1 MDEIKN
7 GAEEIYLAPET
18 NESEEVLT
26 SKEETS
32 EETKHED
39 VAIALEPEQKKKLR
53 VNEILELR
61 ESNRKVYRMSDD
73 TEQAVFYPKAV
84 HTFDDNT
91 NTFNEMDNAVVEETD
106 GKYFTNA
113 KKDFKA
119 KFSREKNDELFC
131 IESGKHRV
139 KVFAKTNNNAGKGF
153 KAKLCGIEA
162 KNMSKCGALV
172 FSGVQNGTDYE
183 YSVVSDGVKENI
195 IVNEKSDTYRYQ
207 FVVRP
212 ENVSIRLDEIDKSI
226 SFVSNDTGEEVFFI
240 PAPFMTDAIGAVSTA
255 VSYECKN
262 EANGDII
269 LDVVAD
275 SEWMNADERTFPVV
289 IDPQICLSGSSA
301 MTTYSWDDGYISKQ
315 SLHTISTCRN
325 EDETNVSKRMYM
337 SFNMPTLPRNPRI
350 KKAELKLC
358 QASSSNICC
367 GNPKLGL
374 YHVTGNISTGVC
386 TPAQDSKLIDFAK
399 MQIGHFE
406 DGEVVAYTFDI
417 TALVDQVNKGEVSKK
432 NLVLRMVEEAAECD
446 NSVTLYGGTYNGEFA
461 PQIIIT
467 YESSYGVNTSY
478 RAHTHSLGRFGQGS
492 IDLQCGNLMF
502 ESEDFAWSGNRM
514 PVTIKHL
521 YNSALADCQY
531 RANSAIKLQVAEFSS
546 MKIGNGFKLNLMQSM
561 TAASFQHEGE
571 LFNGYV
577 YVGEN
582 GEETYFKLSE
592 KQVCSADNSHCYNLY
607 EDVNDSDVLYD
618 PEKRTIKQGDDT
630 YLFDG
635 LGRLIKITDGSN
647 SFMVITYVD
656 HQIKT
661 VTDGV
666 GRNFQFEYTGNYLS
680 RIIAPDDS
688 KIEYDYDGDLLT
700 EIIYSDGKRALIDY
714 NQSTSKPAFV
724 SLFDALENCVY
735 KVAYT
740 FVGERLASV
749 TEYGS
754 DDSIGAIS
762 TYSYSAASGRTIVTT
777 TEQADGDED
786 AKEIKTVYTF
796 DDDGNIV
803 SDYVYYEETGNVGV
817 EGEASGIHPYA
828 GEGGAGVVS
837 NINNLLKDH
846 SFDTLN
852 YWSAM
857 PGNCEEIYIRNNQY
871 ENHAKFGKN
880 ALTID
885 TCYENCTE
893 NGIYQVTNILPA
905 GQYAFS
911 VYVRASSDFNG
922 SNAGAYIRVTD
933 TSGKVLGVSERLSKK
948 DSEYT
953 RLIVPFELTTAQSV
967 QVQIL
972 ADGKGLMYADA
983 AQLENNSYANA
994 YNMLENGNFENDGCW
1009 NFTSGAAYATGTRFN
1024 MTRSLRVSSDLETN
1038 QNAYQSV
1045 KVKSNRTTRETFT
1058 LSGWAKGNGLPN
1070 YERDGVTTPTFR
1082 LRAVIKYN
1090 DSANRQYG
1098 TEEFTADFSPCT
1110 EEWQFASIE
1119 FAKSKCCTVE
1129 DIKVYCDYGYNTGT
1143 AYFDDIQLVR
1153 NSIETGLSSSDFDT
1167 ETVDETE
1174 DTNDDVNVSEE
1185 TNDTTPEFEE
1195 FMDTFGN
1202 ALTETTFTDGEFGTI
1217 YRSFGF
1223 NHSGND
1229 LIRETDARGNTTKY
1243 VVEEKTSRNEVVTDR
1258 CGNKTEYEYDTAGK
1272 TTKVISKDANGTEL
1286 AKVSYDYDAFDNMTE
1301 IVRGDGMKY
1310 VLKYNAFHNLES
1322 IGINGKTDG
1331 DLIKYT
1337 YKNGNGRLKEMTYAN
1352 GDTMKATY
1360 NGIGQMVAE
1369 KWYNSLDELTAHYKY
1384 VYDGQGNIVRS
1395 IDILA
1400 DKEYNYQYDEG
1411 KIIRATECNITLDDN
1426 QFVVAK
1432 IVVNTIKYYYDS
1444 EGIMTKKVIT
1454 SKDGA
1459 EQIIYYEQTEDDN
1472 TVVKFVAGG
1481 KTITSHSKSD
1491 SFGRK
1496 EFDELQLGTGFV
1508 ARQFHYHAGEITKEH
1523 QKNDKLKSSAT
1534 TQLVSQIVLSGGRT
1548 ISYEY
1553 DEEERITKVTDSEV
1567 GTTVYTY
1574 DALGQLVTETVK
1586 GITTKFK
1593 YDNYGNILAKGVVD
1607 ETGEIAEAT
1616 KVTYVYGDDTWK
1628 DLLTAYNGQA
1638 IVYDAQGNPINYLGH
1653 NLTWEKGRQL
1663 KSFEKV
1669 EEDGAKKLFTYT
1681 YNANG
1686 IRTSKTVNGVRHDF
1700 VLDDGKILRETWGG
1714 NTLTPLYDNEDDV
1727 CGIIY
1732 DEEPYYF
1739 QKNLQGDIIGIVDKD
1754 STVVARYSYDAWG
1767 VPTIAQDSTDC
1778 AIATINPFRY
1788 RSYYFDREIGMY
1800 YLQSR
1805 YYDPEV
1811 GRFINGDEA
1820 YYVNIDNSILVYC
1833 LFSYCENDGINFD
1846 DKTGDLSI
1854 KKFFSGIKKVIS
1866 SIFNLLYKVI
1876 GKFIWGYRPFKIQKK
1891 HFYINTWI
1899 ITAVIDGVITL
1910 ISRAV
1915 SAGIKGFM
1923 NVLKI
1928 ITKLSRKKILN
1939 FFRSKIVPFFCK
1951 DIGATLKKVMV
1962 SLGNKIVDFLMKKEL
1977 NIINDYIAFNI
1988 DKVLP
1993 NSGSIMNYLLSSI
2006 SSFGTFLAFI
2016 LDLSD
2021 NEFDGFYRLKIS

>member
-7 GAEEIYLAPET
+7 GVEEIVLAPQT

-26 SKEETS
+26 SNEQIS
-32 EETKHED
+32 EVTKDED
-39 VAIALEPEQKKKLR
+39 IVVTLEAEPKKNVR

-61 ESNRKVYRMSDD
+61 EANRKVYRMSDG
-73 TEQAVFYPKAV
+73 TEQAVFYPKTV
-84 HTFDDNT
+84 HVFNKETNNFDDVDNT
-91 NTFNEMDNAVVEETD
+91 IVQETD
-106 GKYFTNA
+106 GKYFANS
-113 KKDFKA
+113 KKNFKA
-119 KFSREKNDELFC
+119 KFSRERNDELFC

-139 KVFAKTNNNAGKGF
+139 TVFAQTNTSKDDKSI
-153 KAKLCGIEA
+153 KAKLCNMEA
-162 KNMSKCGALV
+162 KGITKGAALV
-172 FSGVQNGTDYE
+172 FAGVQNGADYE
-183 YSVVSDGVKENI
+183 YSVVGDGVKENI
-195 IVNEKSDTYRYQ
+195 VVKEKADIYRYQ
-207 FVVRP
+207 FVIRP
-212 ENVSIRLDEIDKSI
+212 ENVSVKLEEADKSI
-226 SFVSNDTGEEVFFI
+226 AFVSNDTGEEVFFI
-240 PAPFMTDAIGAVSTA
+240 PAPFMTDASGAVSTA
-255 VSYECKN
+255 VSYECKS
-262 EANGDII
+262 AVNGDIL

-301 MTTYSWDDGYISKQ
+301 MTTYSWDDGYISRQ
-315 SLHTISTCRN
+315 SLHTISTYRN
-325 EDETNVSKRMYM
+325 DDETNTSERMYI

-350 KKAELKLC
+350 KKAELKFY
-358 QASSSNICC
+358 QAYTLNAC
-367 GNPKLGL
+367 GGDPKLGL
-374 YHVTGNISTGVC
+374 YHVTGNIRTGTC

-399 MQIGHFE
+399 MQIGHCE
-406 DGEVVAYTFDI
+406 DGEVISYTFDV
-417 TALVDQVNKGEVSKK
+417 TTLVDQVNKGETGVK
-432 NLVLRMVEEAAECD
+432 NLVLKMVDEDSECD
-446 NSVTLYGGTYNGEFA
+446 NSVTLYGGTYAGEFA
-461 PQIIIT
+461 PQLVMT

-478 RAHTHSLGRFGQGS
+478 RTHTHELGRFGQGS

-561 TAASFQHEGE
+561 TSASFQHEGE
-571 LFNGYV
+571 LFDGYV
-577 YVGEN
+577 HVGEN

-607 EDVNDSDVLYD
+607 EDVNDSEVLYD

-635 LGRLIKITDGSN
+635 LGRLIKITDSLKN
-647 SFMVITYVD
+647 SMVITYVE

-666 GRNFQFEYTGNYLS
+666 GRQFEFKYTDNYLS
-680 RIIAPDDS
+680 EIIAPDNS
-688 KIEYDYDGDLLT
+688 KIMYTYEGDLLK
-700 EIIYSDGKRALIDY
+700 EIIYYDGKRVLIDY
-714 NQSTSKPAFV
+714 NQSTSKPASV

-735 KVAYT
+735 KVEYT
-740 FVGERLASV
+740 FIGERLKSV

-754 DDSIGAIS
+754 DDSIGAKS

-777 TEQADGDED
+777 TEQADGDEA

-803 SDYVYYEETGNVGV
+803 SDYVYSEETGNVGV

-948 DSEYT
+948 DIEYT

-994 YNMLENGNFENDGCW
+994 YNILENGNFENDGRW

-1167 ETVDETE
+1167 GIDDER
-1174 DTNDDVNVSEE
+1174 DVTNDDVTVSEE

-1195 FMDTFGN
+1195 LMDAFGN

-1223 NHSGND
+1223 NNSGND
-1229 LIRETDARGNTTKY
+1229 LVRETDARGNTTAY
-1243 VVEEKTSRNEVVTDR
+1243 TVNQATSRNEVVTDR
-1258 CGNKTEYEYDTAGK
+1258 CGNKTVYDYDAAGK
-1272 TTKVISKDANGTEL
+1272 TTKVTSKNANGTEL
-1286 AKVSYDYDAFDNMTE
+1286 ANVSYTYDAFDNMTE

-1337 YKNGNGRLKEMTYAN
+1337 YKNGNGRLKEMIYAN
-1352 GDTMKATY
+1352 DDTMKATY

-1369 KWYNSLDELTAHYKY
+1369 KWFNKNNTLTAHYKY
-1384 VYDGQGNIVRS
+1384 VYDGEGNIVRS

-1400 DKEYNYQYDEG
+1400 EKEYNYQYEEG

-1432 IVVNTIKYYYDS
+1432 TVVNTIKYYYDS
-1444 EGIMTKKVIT
+1444 EGTVSKKVIT
-1454 SKDGA
+1454 SKDGST
-1459 EQIIYYEQTEDDN
+1459 QTIYYEQSEDDN

-1481 KTITSHSKSD
+1481 KTVTSHSKSD

-1508 ARQFHYHAGEITKEH
+1508 ARQFHYYAGKITEEH
-1523 QKNDKLKSSAT
+1523 QENAKLKSSAT

-1574 DALGQLVTETVK
+1574 DALGQLLTETTD
-1586 GITTKFK
+1586 GNPINTMT
-1593 YDNYGNILAKGVVD
+1593 YDNYGNIKTKNGVVYTYGD
-1607 ETGEIAEAT
+1607 TVWKDKLT
-1616 KVTYVYGDDTWK
+1616 KVGTKTI
-1628 DLLTAYNGQA
+1628 T
-1638 IVYDAQGNPINYLGH
+1638 YDAQGNPTSYLGH

-1669 EEDGAKKLFTYT
+1669 EENGAKKLFSYT

-1686 IRTSKTVNGVRHDF
+1686 IRTSKTVDGVRHDF
-1700 VLDDGKILRETWGG
+1700 VLDGAKILRETWGG
-1714 NTLTPLYDNEDDV
+1714 NTLTPLYDNEDSV

-1732 DEEPYYF
+1732 NEEPYYF
-1739 QKNLQGDIIGIVDKD
+1739 QKNLQGDIIGIVDKN

-1767 VPTIAQDSTDC
+1767 KCTVDFIDIERTCGIDIAN
-1778 AIATINPFRY
+1778 INPFRY
-1788 RSYYFDREIGMY
+1788 RGYYFDREIGLY

-1805 YYDPEV
+1805 YYDAEI
-1811 GRFINGDEA
+1811 GRFINEDEA
-1820 YYVNIDNSILVYC
+1820 EIVLSQSHKEVNIYTYGYNNPITTIDLMGYKPFYVHLAHVIAGISALFGLMTAVGKAVPWSQRFIFKAIALIIKVTGATGRIAEFITAIGTMVVLILSIRSIYDTARVFMGTMKYIIQEAR
-1833 LFSYCENDGINFD
+1833 YAINPWH
-1846 DKTGDLSI
+1846 KHSKKDLSGPDL
-1854 KKFFSGIKKVIS
+1854 KK
-1866 SIFNLLYKVI
+1866 
-1876 GKFIWGYRPFKIQKK
+1876 PFK
-1891 HFYINTWI
+1891 W
-1899 ITAVIDGVITL
+1899 
-1910 ISRAV
+1910 
-1915 SAGIKGFM
+1915 
-1923 NVLKI
+1923 
-1928 ITKLSRKKILN
+1928 
-1939 FFRSKIVPFFCK
+1939 
-1951 DIGATLKKVMV
+1951 
-1962 SLGNKIVDFLMKKEL
+1962 
-1977 NIINDYIAFNI
+1977 
-1988 DKVLP
+1988 
-1993 NSGSIMNYLLSSI
+1993 
-2006 SSFGTFLAFI
+2006 
-2016 LDLSD
+2016 
-2021 NEFDGFYRLKIS
+2021 